1 MAELLEFFLSKNATA
16 THSRSQS
23 LAQVNE
29 PLNVSLS
36 TDLMDRSFDD
46 ERRNS
51 VEQIK
56 SIFLAKLE
64 SIAKTVPQFDV
75 EPTIQAVSPLLYIFD
90 YKS

>member
-1 MAELLEFFLSKNATA
+1 MITSMAELLEFFLSKNASGM
-16 THSRSQS
+16 HSRSQS
-23 LAQVNE
+23 LAQANE

-56 SIFLAKLE
+56 SMFLAKLQ
-64 SIAKTVPQFDV
+64 SIAKTLTQFDV
-75 EPTIQAVSPLLYIFD
+75 ESTI
-90 YKS
+90 